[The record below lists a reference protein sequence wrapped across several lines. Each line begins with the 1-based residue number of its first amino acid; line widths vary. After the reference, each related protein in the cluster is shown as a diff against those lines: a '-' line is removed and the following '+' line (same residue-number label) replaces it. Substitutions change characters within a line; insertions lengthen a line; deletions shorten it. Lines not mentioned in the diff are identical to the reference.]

1 MKNVIMIKSQRQL
14 RKCMLYLM
22 TLNRISLD
30 TETLGMD
37 CHTKKLLTLQVG
49 NKERQYVID
58 CKKFK
63 IRILKPVLETKLI
76 LAHNMKFDWQFM
88 YHAGI
93 DIKIIYD
100 TFLAECVLTTGYKNE
115 ERTLSLKG
123 IAKKYLDVTM
133 DKTIRGKIHSLGL
146 TDEVIDY
153 AAGDIEHLEDIMDLQ
168 LIEIEKWDLQKVL
181 DLENRVVRVFAM
193 MEYNGISFDSDKLKD
208 VAAQLAVINKDL
220 DDKLDDI
227 IVQDSIT
234 NPKLKRYLHV
244 QTDLFTEDVRK
255 TIISWTS
262 PKQKTEILN
271 CYGLNVDSVNDKTLQ
286 KLKTKNKIIPL
297 FIDLSKFTKLETSFG
312 YPLLKFINPITKRIH
327 ASVWQV
333 LSTGRISMS
342 EPNLQQIPSHSTL
355 GQVIKSC
362 FIATQGCKIV
372 SSDYSGFEL
381 AIIAELSQDPIWIKI
396 LNDGRDLH
404 SELCAL
410 TFNIPIE
417 DVKKPFPGKPDIS
430 YRFLQKTLNFG
441 LAYGMSKF
449 KLSEEA
455 QVSLQ
460 EADKI
465 IKMYFSK
472 IPKVE
477 IFLNMVAKMGV
488 KNGYIRTD
496 PTVFRRIRWF
506 PNLDRK
512 DFKSIGETERASK
525 NTPPQGTNAS
535 VIKQAL
541 VDLQDVIDNN
551 NYPARILLSIHDELV
566 TECEE
571 SFVPI
576 WKPILEETMINA
588 AKLIIKSIPVKVEEV
603 VSDYWTK

>member
-1 MKNVIMIKSQRQL
+1 
-14 RKCMLYLM
+14 M

-63 IRILKPVLETKLI
+63 IRMLKPVLETKLI

-88 YHAGI
+88 YHTGI
-93 DIKIIYD
+93 DIKHIYD
-100 TFLAECVLTTGYKNE
+100 TFLAECILTTGYKNE

-123 IAKKYLDVTM
+123 IAKKYLNVTM

-168 LIEIEKWDLQKVL
+168 LVEIEKWDLQRVL

-227 IVQDSIT
+227 IVQDSET

-271 CYGLNVDSVNDKTLQ
+271 CYGLNVDGVSDDVLQ
-286 KLKTKNKIIPL
+286 KIKLKNKLVPL
-297 FIDLSKFTKLETSFG
+297 FIDLSKFTKLANTFG
-312 YPLLKFINPITKRIH
+312 TPLLKYVNPKTKKIH
-327 ASVWQV
+327 SSVWQIV
-333 LSTGRISMS
+333 STGRISMS
-342 EPNLQQIPSHSTL
+342 DPPIQQIPSHSEL

-362 FIATQGCKIV
+362 FVASKGKKIV
-372 SSDYSGFEL
+372 SADYSNFEL
-381 AIIAELSQDPIWIKI
+381 RLIAEFSQDPVWIKTF
-396 LNDGRDLH
+396 NDNKDLH
-404 SELCAL
+404 SELCAM
-410 TFNIPIE
+410 TFNIPIC

-430 YRFLQKTLNFG
+430 YRFLQKTIDFG
-441 LAYGMSKF
+441 LAFGMTKY
-449 KLSEEA
+449 KLSNEA
-455 QVSLQ
+455 QVSVP

-465 IKMYFSK
+465 IKMFFSK
-472 IPKVE
+472 VPKVE
-477 IFLNMVAKMGV
+477 VFLNMIAKFAV
-488 KNGYIRTD
+488 IHGYIRTD
-496 PTVFRRIRWF
+496 PDYFRRVRWF
-506 PNLDRK
+506 PNLDKR
-512 DFKSIGETERASK
+512 DFKSCGETERAAK
-525 NTPPQGTNAS
+525 NTPSQGSNANCT
-535 VIKQAL
+535 KQAL
-541 VDLQDVIDNN
+541 VDLQDIIDER
-551 NYPARILLSIHDELV
+551 NYNVTILLSEHDEIL

-571 SFVPI
+571 SFVPM

-588 AKLIIKSIPVKVEEV
+588 AKLIIKSIPVKVEAV